1 MKLGECAMQQDCAR
15 RLADLLEGRHG
26 RTDDELDAGAQLVV
40 TEPDGTE
47 VFLAP
52 LARHHMSDPD
62 DPHVLWLRPVLG
74 GARSPEPGGWY
85 VFNLSLSRRRGLAYD
100 SARIDENGDVILV
113 LRGGQIARIQ
123 PAAGRELEEL
133 QRWDDFT
140 LNVLTAEEEADLDRL
155 DADSWYGRFG

>member
-15 RLADLLEGRHG
+15 RLADLLEGRHTG
-26 RTDDELDAGAQLVV
+26 TGDELDAGAQLIV

-47 VFLAP
+47 AFRAP
-52 LARHHMSDPD
+52 LARHHMPDPD
-62 DPHVLWLRPVLG
+62 DPYLLWIRPVLG
-74 GARSPEPGGWY
+74 GTPSPEPGGGY
-85 VFNLSLSRRRGLAYD
+85 VFNLSLSRRRGLAYT
-100 SARIDENGDVILV
+100 SARIDENGDLVLV
-113 LRGGQIARIQ
+113 LRSGQGATIQ

-155 DADSWYGRFG
+155 DGDSWYGRFG